1 MEVKNEGSQIGLV
14 VGNKFAI
21 ENGRDSEQFAGDSP
35 SGSAGE
41 CRRRVHPGLNGET
54 EGQSD
59 VFVL

>member
-1 MEVKNEGSQIGLV
+1 MEVKNEGPQIGLV

-41 CRRRVHPGLNGET
+41 CILGLNGEA
-54 EGQSD
+54 EGHSD
-59 VFVL
+59 V